1 MKRAMALLTGLAAM
15 LLLGCT
21 MPEPPRRIALLYGVS
36 KYNISL
42 NEGVYPNLSA
52 PDDDAD
58 AMEAGL
64 SSKGWEVIK
73 RINTEASK
81 TRIIDDIADLAGSNA
96 IVLFYFSG
104 HGVSYNDIAY
114 ICPYGAIDSNDRLQ
128 LDNSI
133 STKEF
138 YSYLKEA
145 GLEHAIIILDSCY
158 SGAFV
163 EEGPS
168 IDAIPPVFGVND
180 KGYIKYKLFLDAGP
194 EAFWQ
199 YVSYSESPSY
209 VVLSAAGSEELSY
222 ETSSWGHGVFTY
234 AVLKAMEDP
243 KADLDKD
250 HYVDSSELFE
260 YTKNHLN
267 KYWNNIHKNDYVMNS
282 GQYMDYHPH
291 LSGSPREYALWKAR

>member
-1 MKRAMALLTGLAAM
+1 MKRATASLISLAAM
-15 LLLGCT
+15 LLLGCA
-21 MPEPPRRIALLYGVS
+21 MPEPPKRIALLYGVS
-36 KYNISL
+36 KYNSSL

-52 PDDDAD
+52 PDDDVN

-64 SSKGWEVIK
+64 LSKGWEVRK
-73 RINTEASK
+73 KINGVASK
-81 TRIIDDIADLAGSNA
+81 TQIKADIAALAGSNA

-104 HGVSYNDIAY
+104 HGVSYNDTAY
-114 ICPYGAIDSNDRLQ
+114 ICPYGAIDSSNNL
-128 LDNSI
+128 LLYECI
-133 STKEF
+133 TPKEL
-138 YSYLKEA
+138 YSYLKLA
-145 GLEHAIIILDSCY
+145 GLGHAIIILDSCY

-199 YVSYSESPSY
+199 YISYSQSPSY
-209 VVLSAAGSEELSY
+209 VTLSAAGSKELSY

-234 AVLKAMEDP
+234 AVLNAMEDP

-250 HYVDSSELFE
+250 SYVDSSELFE
-260 YTKNHLN
+260 YSRNYLN
-267 KYWNNIHKNDYVMNS
+267 KYWNNIYKNNYDTDS
-282 GQYMDYHPH
+282 GQYADYHPH
-291 LSGSPREYALWKAR
+291 LSGSPREYALWKND